1 MEHMFQKC
9 PISFSYISMRLFYS
23 SSLLSSMHY
32 VPLALFSCRSLES
45 FESNA
50 SPTTTVAD
58 KWLLIKVKHT
68 WNNNTSCS
76 SKHTCTSGLAT
87 AFNTAPPHVQKQHF
101 LKGLTKRKENWF
113 FAAAILHILLLL
125 HFQFTLPF
133 GGKNTTL
140 VLLAERPFKK
150 QRPQ

>member
-1 MEHMFQKC
+1 MAC
-9 PISFSYISMRLFYS
+9 LIN
-23 SSLLSSMHY
+23 LL
-32 VPLALFSCRSLES
+32 
-45 FESNA
+45 
-50 SPTTTVAD
+50 
-58 KWLLIKVKHT
+58 
-68 WNNNTSCS
+68 NNGVDGVDGFDGVN
-76 SKHTCTSGLAT
+76 GVFDNLP
-87 AFNTAPPHVQKQHF
+87 FNTAPPHVQKQHF

>member
-9 PISFSYISMRLFYS
+9 PISFSYKHATFYS

-32 VPLALFSCRSLES
+32 VPLALFSRRSLES

-68 WNNNTSCS
+68 WNNTSCT
-76 SKHTCTSGLAT
+76 SKHTCTSCVVACRMFSKCFKRGLKKAS
-87 AFNTAPPHVQKQHF
+87 Q
-101 LKGLTKRKENWF
+101 KRK
-113 FAAAILHILLLL
+113 
-125 HFQFTLPF
+125 
-133 GGKNTTL
+133 L
-140 VLLAERPFKK
+140 VLCSS
-150 QRPQ
+150 

>member
-9 PISFSYISMRLFYS
+9 PISFSYKHATFYS
-23 SSLLSSMHY
+23 SSLLSSMYY